1 MNSKAQSTKY
11 ARDKAQQLL
20 TRAIKITVDTNNKMK
35 EIKGNLFFKN
45 IIHIQ
50 NLMMIFLCTEMVNIT
65 SSNDAE
71 LSEMEQKILRLN
83 GEIDAYIQRIRDH
96 ADRYRTCTS

>member
-1 MNSKAQSTKY
+1 M
-11 ARDKAQQLL
+11 
-20 TRAIKITVDTNNKMK
+20 
-35 EIKGNLFFKN
+35 
-45 IIHIQ
+45 
-50 NLMMIFLCTEMVNIT
+50 TEMVNIT

-71 LSEMEQKILRLN
+71 LSEMEQKILKLN